1 VCGDSGAV
9 HDAFKTLPYHTVLPS
24 RASDLVS
31 SSEISR
37 VEPSHRGSRRGR
49 GLDANELLVDVTRD
63 GGSSLPNLL
72 RRPTHAPLPS
82 ALTQNQVKLLLIESW
97 SGSADVEESRLLIGY
112 DNVRTLHGLALV
124 FLQPR
129 HSNPS
134 WQDARDE
141 LGWP

>member
-1 VCGDSGAV
+1 MRAATAV

-49 GLDANELLVDVTRD
+49 GLDANELLVDVTRE

-72 RRPTHAPLPS
+72 RRPAIPRMPPLPS
-82 ALTQNQVKLLLIESW
+82 ALTQNQVKLLLIERVGVGLQTWRSP
-97 SGSADVEESRLLIGY
+97 GS
-112 DNVRTLHGLALV
+112 
-124 FLQPR
+124 
-129 HSNPS
+129 
-134 WQDARDE
+134 
-141 LGWP
+141 